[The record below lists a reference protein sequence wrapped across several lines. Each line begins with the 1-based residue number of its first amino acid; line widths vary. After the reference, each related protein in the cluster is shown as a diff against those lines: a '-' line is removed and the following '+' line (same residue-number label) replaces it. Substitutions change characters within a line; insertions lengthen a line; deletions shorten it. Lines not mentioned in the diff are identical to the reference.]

1 MKSCPFVICV
11 AVALLAGCQPQDPA
25 PTSTLI
31 INAMIIDGTGSPGF
45 EGAVRM
51 DDDRIVETGDLTQIP
66 GETIFDASGLVLAPG
81 FIDTHSHHDGDSDE
95 YPHMPAVL
103 SQGVTTIIRG
113 SDGGPDLDEV
123 SGYISQADINQ
134 GILDHPIAV
143 NIAVFSGHGSLRA
156 AVMGDDYRRHATAT
170 EIEAMQALLEED
182 MRAGAIGLGAG
193 LEYEPGIYAS
203 TEEIIE
209 LAKVAA
215 RYGGGYSSHLRD
227 EDDRFMDALEE
238 IVRVG
243 REAKLRVHVAHI
255 KLADNT
261 FWGTSD
267 DVIQLLESARADGVE
282 ISADIYPY
290 LRWQSNL
297 AVLFPDRDYTNRDT
311 AVFTFEHTSPAQ
323 DIVLIDFPENPNY
336 NGMSIAEIA
345 HITETDVVSTLLDL
359 AAAAGQYRKE
369 TGKGGSSIIAK
380 GMDENDVVKLMQWR
394 YTNICS
400 DGSHESGHPRG
411 WGSFP
416 RVFRRFVRELGTLE
430 LEEAVYK
437 MTGLSADSMG
447 IKNRGRLL
455 AGAYADLVLFDP
467 DRIADHAT
475 MAESTLVSVG
485 VVKVWVNGQLAFD
498 DGQPTGQLVGRV
510 VTLADSTI
518 STTASE

>member
-1 MKSCPFVICV
+1 MNSRQIAMCA
-11 AVALLAGCQPQDPA
+11 AVVLLASCQPKGPT

-31 INAMIIDGTGSPGF
+31 INATIVDGTGSPGF
-45 EGAVRM
+45 EGAVRI
-51 DDDRIVETGDLTQIP
+51 DGDRIVEIGDLTQIL
-66 GETIFDASGLVLAPG
+66 GETLVDASGLILAPG
-81 FIDTHSHHDGDSDE
+81 FNDTHSHHDRDSDE

-113 SDGGPDLDEV
+113 SDGGPGLDEV

-143 NIAVFSGHGSLRA
+143 NIAVFSGHGSLRS
-156 AVMGDDYRRHATAT
+156 AVMGDDYRREATAS
-170 EIEAMQALLEED
+170 EIEAMKSLLDAD
-182 MRAGAIGLGAG
+182 MQAGAIGLGAG
-193 LEYEPGIYAS
+193 LEYEPGIYSS

-215 RYGGGYSSHLRD
+215 RYGGSYSSHLRD
-227 EDDRFMDALEE
+227 EDDKFMDAIEE
-238 IVRVG
+238 IIRIG
-243 REAKLRVHVAHI
+243 REANLRVHVAHI

-261 FWGTSD
+261 FWGTGD
-267 DVIQLLESARADGVE
+267 DVIDLLESARAEGVR
-282 ISADIYPY
+282 ITADIYPY

-323 DIVLIDFPENPNY
+323 DIVLIDFPANPDY

-359 AAAAGQYRKE
+359 AAAAGQYREE
-369 TGKGGSSIIAK
+369 TGQGGASIIAK

-416 RVFRRFVRELGTLE
+416 RVFRRFVRELGTLG
-430 LEEAVYK
+430 LEEAIYK
-437 MTGLSADSMG
+437 MTGLSAESMG

-475 MAESTLVSVG
+475 MAKSTLVSVG
-485 VVKVWVNGQLAFD
+485 VAKVWVNGQLAFD
-498 DGQPTGQLVGRV
+498 NGQPTGQLVGRV
-510 VTLADSTI
+510 VTLADSTK
-518 STTASE
+518 STAAIE